1 LERIADRR
9 KGHEEWIDYDVD
21 PRRPVRGSDEF
32 YRYTGS
38 FTTPPCTEGVVWAV
52 ATRVRRV
59 SRHQVELLREAVHDV
74 RSSSS
79 RSLVA
84 CLALVSD

>member
-1 LERIADRR
+1 
-9 KGHEEWIDYDVD
+9 VD

-74 RSSSS
+74 CATSILHHL
-79 RSLVA
+79 SLAILLHV
-84 CLALVSD
+84 

>member
-1 LERIADRR
+1 MERIADRK

-21 PRRPVRGSDEF
+21 PRRPVRGSGEY

-38 FTTPPCTEGVVWAV
+38 FTTPPCTEGIVWAV

-59 SRHQVELLREAVHDV
+59 ARHQVELLREAVHDV
-74 RSSSS
+74 REHAHTYIRLS
-79 RSLVA
+79 R
-84 CLALVSD
+84 CNT